1 MEYFKLGISDWEIRF
16 KDGDILLFDKVRRE
30 TIVTNCEGEIFI
42 KLELAN
48 LNTDIISILQKDIV
62 GIQQTFLAGV
72 VGEESRTLTI
82 SYMYDFKMITN
93 VDYIKIGEI
102 GSSFITF
109 KAENLFGR

>member
-1 MEYFKLGISDWEIRF
+1 MEYFKLSISDWEIRF
-16 KDGDILLFDKVRRE
+16 KDGDNLLFDKVRRE

-48 LNTDIISILQKDIV
+48 LNTNIISVLQKEIAE
-62 GIQQTFLAGV
+62 IRQTFLAGI

-93 VDYIKIGEI
+93 VDYIKMDEI

-109 KAENLFGR
+109 KAKNLFGR

>member
-16 KDGDILLFDKVRRE
+16 KDGDSLLFDKVRRE
-30 TIVTNCEGEIFI
+30 TVVTNCEGEIFI

-48 LNTDIISILQKDIV
+48 LNTNIVSVLQKEIAE
-62 GIQQTFLAGV
+62 IRQTFSAGV
-72 VGEESRTLTI
+72 VGEENRTLTI

-93 VDYIKIGEI
+93 VDYIKMDEI

-109 KAENLFGR
+109 KAKNLFGR

>member
-1 MEYFKLGISDWEIRF
+1 MEYFKLSVSDWEIRF
-16 KDGDILLFDKVRRE
+16 KDGDSLLFDKVRRE

-48 LNTDIISILQKDIV
+48 LNTNIISVLQKEIV
-62 GIQQTFLAGV
+62 EMRQTFLAGV
-72 VGEESRTLTI
+72 IREERRTLTI

-93 VDYIKIGEI
+93 VDYVKMDEI
-102 GSSFITF
+102 GSSFMTF